1 MNGDNPFGLIFD
13 PTFRVAKIPTII
25 RAMNSRQFFPW
36 MVLFPVTS
44 LLLLAKVTLAET
56 LTTANYRITITHHCP
71 EEHLTC
77 QNVSYQ
83 STHRHTGASVRLTGQ
98 TVHTPCADGGAPC
111 RFIGYEFRQGNY
123 RYFVTHDRLQ
133 VYHGSQLLL
142 VEKGTWDY

>member
-1 MNGDNPFGLIFD
+1 MDGDAPLAISFESTFG
-13 PTFRVAKIPTII
+13 VAKIPTII
-25 RAMNSRQFFPW
+25 RAMNFRQFFNW

-98 TVHTPCADGGAPC
+98 TVHTPCADGVSPC

-123 RYFVTHDRLQ
+123 RYFLTHDELQ
-133 VYHGSQLLL
+133 IYHGSQLLL